1 MMPVPTPHD
10 LECKVESCP
19 VILRTHA
26 IIRSIK
32 GITSE
37 QEACLS
43 QARDQPAKYNA
54 PINVTTE
61 TGRLFFRRRTK
72 QSLLSRNVFELSP
85 RDLQHTPNR

>member
-1 MMPVPTPHD
+1 MMPVASPHD
-10 LECKVESCP
+10 LECEVESCP

-37 QEACLS
+37 QDACLS

-54 PINVTTE
+54 PINVKPRG
-61 TGRLFFRRRTK
+61 GRPGKGGAFDSNHRPLVGFLTVLMAFLAT
-72 QSLLSRNVFELSP
+72 FY
-85 RDLQHTPNR
+85 